1 MKKLPWKLF
10 FLFVSLFK
18 VLRLFVTLWYNS
30 NNLDVWSNALKK
42 SYRVKR
48 EKDFQAI
55 FETGQNVANRKF
67 VIYFLEKN
75 QAHFRVGISVGKRL
89 GNAVTRNAVKRKV
102 RHVLIA
108 NQDKLKN
115 YDFVV
120 IARKGVEEL
129 DFDEV
134 KKNLEHALRLA
145 KLYQEGLEE

>member
-67 VIYFLEKN
+67 VIYFW
-75 QAHFRVGISVGKRL
+75 
-89 GNAVTRNAVKRKV
+89 
-102 RHVLIA
+102 
-108 NQDKLKN
+108 
-115 YDFVV
+115 
-120 IARKGVEEL
+120 
-129 DFDEV
+129 
-134 KKNLEHALRLA
+134 KKSSSF
-145 KLYQEGLEE
+145 